1 MRRNKWD
8 AAKCA
13 ATALPFLFLAAY
25 LAHAAL
31 PLPAF
36 LLSERRYVALAK
48 GAGAEALAAARGGA
62 REAFALLPGRLL
74 PLPPRGSP
82 ASAYEQAAA
91 LLPDRPSLEPAI
103 ADIEAGLPALRRARL
118 VAGRL
123 PAAGELLRLQGAA
136 SLAALPLALEVARD
150 EASPL
155 LLALSHRIAPNEER
169 RAFELL
175 FAPEARSR
183 AAIEVEAGGTALWR
197 GNGAELPA
205 DLVLRLSAP
214 ADRLAEG
221 LRVRASEGGREESLR
236 LDLGAESSEAPRVL
250 VVSAKGAD
258 KRSFIERIY
267 PAERATPEAAA
278 AKDLHGY
285 ELVVVDGLPLGR
297 LGGGLRESLL
307 DVARRRTGSIL
318 FVADSPDFGKKGDDP
333 ELEALLPASLAPKS
347 LKDLPDLAILIL
359 IDTSGS
365 MFGDKLSL
373 AKVTGLELLRNLKP
387 SDRVGML
394 LFSDERRWVYDF
406 VEAGGVSAAP
416 VLEPLRAKGGTDLA
430 AALSEGLDRASLQ
443 GLKDKHV
450 VLVTDGVTKPAD
462 FQALA
467 DRARALGATISAM
480 GVGDDADQAL
490 LQRLA
495 YRGGGRYYPV
505 ASPDE
510 VPALIFEDRKS
521 AARPPFAQ
529 GRIGVLA
536 LNGERIATIG
546 GMAQYSAAEP
556 ATVLFS
562 NELGDPLFA
571 SREQGNR
578 AVMLFASD
586 LYGTYTSDFFA
597 RPEAAGAVKDRL
609 DALFAD
615 RPLEASVAETG
626 ASVSVS
632 VTSDFLA
639 SPRLLLTSAGE
650 MALELPFHR
659 AGPGSWSAEAVP
671 PRAGRWTAAILD
683 RGSSLAS
690 FPLPANTGL
699 GGGDAE
705 AAAAVSGW
713 RPRGTRPFR
722 SDALWLGL
730 FFASSLACT
739 IVLRLKR

>member
-1 MRRNKWD
+1 MPRNKWD

-13 ATALPFLFLAAY
+13 AIALPFLFLAAY
-25 LAHAAL
+25 VLDAAV

-36 LLSERRYVALAK
+36 LLPERRYVALAR

-62 REAFALLPGRLL
+62 REAFALLPGRLY
-74 PLPPRGSP
+74 PLPRKGSP
-82 ASAYEQAAA
+82 AAAYEKAAS

-103 ADIEAGLPALRRARL
+103 ADIAAGLPAARRARL

-123 PAAGELLRLQGAA
+123 PAERELSRLRDAAARA
-136 SLAALPLALEVARD
+136 SLPLSLEVAGA
-150 EASPL
+150 EGPPL

-175 FAPEARSR
+175 FAPGARR
-183 AAIEVEAGGTALWR
+183 AEAIEVEAGGAVLWR
-197 GNGAELPA
+197 GGGAELPA
-205 DLVLRLSAP
+205 DLVLRLFAP
-214 ADRLAEG
+214 AERLAEG
-221 LRVRASEGGREESLR
+221 LSVSARIGGRLESLR

-250 VVSAKGAD
+250 VVSAKGGD
-258 KRSFIERIY
+258 KTSFIERIY
-267 PAERATPEAAA
+267 PALRADPEAAA

-285 ELVVVDGLPLGR
+285 ELVVVDGLPLGG
-297 LGGGLRESLL
+297 LPGPLREGLL

-333 ELEALLPASLAPKS
+333 ELEALIPASLAPRS

-394 LFSDERRWVYDF
+394 LFSDERRLVYDF

-416 VLEPLRAKGGTDLA
+416 LLEPLRAKGGTDLA
-430 AALSEGLDRASLQ
+430 AALSEGLDRLALE

-462 FQALA
+462 FQSLA

-480 GVGDDADQAL
+480 GVGDDANRAL
-490 LQRLA
+490 LERLA

-505 ASPDE
+505 ASADE
-510 VPALIFEDRKS
+510 IPALLFEDRKS

-529 GRIGVLA
+529 GRIGILA
-536 LNGERIATIG
+536 LNGERVATIG
-546 GMAQYSAAEP
+546 GMAQYAAAEP

-597 RPEAAGAVKDRL
+597 RPEAAGAIKDRL

-615 RPLEASVAETG
+615 RPLEASVVETG

-639 SPRLLLTSAGE
+639 APRLLLTAAGE
-650 MALELPFHR
+650 APLELAFVR
-659 AGPGSWSAEAVP
+659 SGPGSWSAEAVP
-671 PRAGRWTAAILD
+671 PRAGRWNAAVLD

-690 FPLPANTGL
+690 FPLPANLGL
-699 GGGDAE
+699 GGADSE
-705 AAAAVSGW
+705 AAEVLRGW
-713 RPRGTRPFR
+713 RARGERPFR